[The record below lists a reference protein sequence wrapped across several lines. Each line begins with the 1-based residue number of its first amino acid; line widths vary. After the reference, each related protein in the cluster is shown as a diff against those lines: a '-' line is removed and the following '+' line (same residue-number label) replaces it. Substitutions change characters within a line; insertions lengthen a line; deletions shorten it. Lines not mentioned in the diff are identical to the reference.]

1 MSQVRAVTYVSG
13 PYNAWMVAEEGSE
26 PPKPAKSLLKIH
38 KNGTFPRMDP
48 CMRVLRSGLRVK
60 DFIAAPGPGHATSS
74 MKSASSSFRL

>member
-1 MSQVRAVTYVSG
+1 MNRRRD
-13 PYNAWMVAEEGSE
+13 PN
-26 PPKPAKSLLKIH
+26 PPKPAKSLPKIH

-74 MKSASSSFRL
+74 MKTASGSLRL